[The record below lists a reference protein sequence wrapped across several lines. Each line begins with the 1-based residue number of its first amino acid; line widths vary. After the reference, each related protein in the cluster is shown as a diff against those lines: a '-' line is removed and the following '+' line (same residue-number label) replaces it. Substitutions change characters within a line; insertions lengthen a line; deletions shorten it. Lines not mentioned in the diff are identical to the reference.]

1 MGYIESDE
9 LKGVIPLAIR
19 EVQDFKSAFSAM
31 ADGSYEKQV
40 IKLSSSN
47 NHSMVKVWT
56 KSLPS

>member
-47 NHSMVKVWT
+47 NHSMVKV
-56 KSLPS
+56 